1 MDATPG
7 PTHMGALAGV
17 LLEMGALHPDHRA
30 IGQGERT
37 VDIQRLVILRDLI
50 RLRHVGIEVVLP
62 GEHTRTDL
70 APERQPD
77 PHRQLDRATVQ
88 HRQRPRQTKR
98 HRIDVRV
105 RLITEPVRR
114 RREQL
119 GGGRQLDMHLEADH
133 HLETLMRPGHDA
145 LRSNSAATWNIT
157 GSPRAGANT
166 CTPTGRSSA
175 PEPNGTLIAGCPAR
189 FDGIV

>member
-1 MDATPG
+1 MNTATR
-7 PTHMGALAGV
+7 PTHMSALARV
-17 LLEMGALHPDHRA
+17 LLQMRPLHTNNGTIRQRQRA
-30 IGQGERT
+30 I
-37 VDIQRLVILRDLI
+37 DIQRQVILRDLV

-62 GEHTRTDL
+62 REHTRTDL

-77 PHRQLDRATVQ
+77 PHRQLHRTTVQ
-88 HRQRPRQTKR
+88 HRQRPWQTKR
-98 HRIDVRV
+98 HRIDIRV

-119 GGGRQLDMHLEADH
+119 RLRRQLHMHLETNH
-133 HLETLMRPGHDA
+133 HLKTLMRPGHDA

-157 GSPRAGANT
+157 GSASAGAST

-175 PEPNGTLIAGCPAR
+175 PDPNGTLIAGWPAR